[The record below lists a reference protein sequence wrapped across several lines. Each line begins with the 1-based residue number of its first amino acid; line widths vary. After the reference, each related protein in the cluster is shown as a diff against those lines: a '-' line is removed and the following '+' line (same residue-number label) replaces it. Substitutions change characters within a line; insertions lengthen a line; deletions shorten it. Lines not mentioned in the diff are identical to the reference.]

1 MEHLY
6 ALGDIRMPEFEVK
19 KGSKFNMNQKDLCL
33 VPGFHENS
41 ILKHCPGE
49 EHSSDSPF
57 SAISRQ
63 RPTSSVAPY
72 NFAHEAILAV
82 DGLQN
87 TRINHL
93 ENKSSTWMSKKD
105 PVSTW
110 VSIGNQSTLDL
121 GDNFSYLTPD
131 WAGLRFVKDL
141 DGNGLLILIHGL
153 QQKLGRGQEA
163 IPSPL
168 AMCNQITSAVRSL
181 LLKACIDS
189 VWIQTPWKEADLL
202 TTLMRIKRTRKTWSR
217 IETDAWKVG
226 SRKYMQQ
233 GGKKEVSKIQVT
245 VQQRMGRE
253 HTEFTSLQYC
263 AFFAWQPQLSQLH
276 AKKRPSQ

>member
-1 MEHLY
+1 MDIRHLGFLAIQIQSAFELQSTGSCVRVLYHLY
-6 ALGDIRMPEFEVK
+6 HCISLSVNSPEALPANSITRNSRELLWSISMHLVIFGCLSFEVK

-41 ILKHCPGE
+41 ILKHCLGE
-49 EHSSDSPF
+49 EHSSDTPF

-82 DGLQN
+82 DRLQN

-121 GDNFSYLTPD
+121 GDNFSYP
-131 WAGLRFVKDL
+131 
-141 DGNGLLILIHGL
+141 H
-153 QQKLGRGQEA
+153 
-163 IPSPL
+163 S
-168 AMCNQITSAVRSL
+168 
-181 LLKACIDS
+181 
-189 VWIQTPWKEADLL
+189 
-202 TTLMRIKRTRKTWSR
+202 
-217 IETDAWKVG
+217 
-226 SRKYMQQ
+226 
-233 GGKKEVSKIQVT
+233 
-245 VQQRMGRE
+245 
-253 HTEFTSLQYC
+253 
-263 AFFAWQPQLSQLH
+263 
-276 AKKRPSQ
+276 